1 MKTRIALPAAFV
13 CLSLAAARA
22 DDAPGVVLAP
32 ELPVQTEVS
41 VIPEIAICTLV
52 PAEVKAELVHEVVD
66 GVLPACDL
74 PLPVDETDLGGIVT
88 DPVILVDPVV
98 IPVEPVVFDPSE
110 QPVAVDSD
118 ATTTVHLTGSE
129 VQRGEELVDPSLAY
143 ATGGPAPE
151 VALASAVVAGTE
163 AATALRVDVATTAAL
178 AKPELTITRS
188 GGDVIIGD

>member
-22 DDAPGVVLAP
+22 DQAPGVVLAP

-41 VIPEIAICTLV
+41 VTPEIAVCPLV
-52 PAEVKAELVHEVVD
+52 PAEVKAKLVHEVVD

-88 DPVILVDPVV
+88 DAVTLVDPVV
-98 IPVEPVVFDPSE
+98 LDLSE
-110 QPVAVDSD
+110 QPVVVDSD